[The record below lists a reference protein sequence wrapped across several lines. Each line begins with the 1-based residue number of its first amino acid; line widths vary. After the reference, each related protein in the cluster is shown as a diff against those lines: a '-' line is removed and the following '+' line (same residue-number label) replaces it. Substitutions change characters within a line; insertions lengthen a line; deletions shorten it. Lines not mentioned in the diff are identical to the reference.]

1 MEDERVRV
9 EDAVPPEVRLRLVGL
24 SEAVNPDGDTD
35 DARLTVP
42 AKLLTLVSWIA
53 VVVDEPDWNVTVDGL
68 LVMVKSGVPPEP
80 IVTV

>member
-1 MEDERVRV
+1 VEDERVRV

-53 VVVDEPDWNVTVDGL
+53 VVDDEPDWSVTVDGL
-68 LVMVKSGVPPEP
+68 LVMLKSGVPPEP
-80 IVTV
+80 TVIV